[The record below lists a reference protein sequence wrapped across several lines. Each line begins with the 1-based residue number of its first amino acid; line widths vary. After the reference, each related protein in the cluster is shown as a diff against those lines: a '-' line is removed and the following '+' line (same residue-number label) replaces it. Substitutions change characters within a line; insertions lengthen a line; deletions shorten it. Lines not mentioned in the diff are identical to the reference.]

1 MHKKQFYS
9 LGLLALIGL
18 TAGCAQLP
26 GLNRSPRVA
35 APEPAAVTQTSEITD
50 LSRRVTELENLE
62 VRRNLAQDDAAKIGR
77 SSAVT
82 QAPPK
87 SLACVKVPPALK
99 QSAHYTDYA
108 RLMEAVY
115 TTSCLYEV
123 DRLAEAQATMNKP
136 VSSPVQL
143 PPAAKSVPKSVPKK
157 K

>member
-1 MHKKQFYS
+1 MHKKQFCS
-9 LGLLALIGL
+9 LGLLVLIGL

-26 GLNRSPRVA
+26 GLNRSPQVA
-35 APEPAAVTQTSEITD
+35 APEPAAITQTPEVTD

-99 QSAHYTDYA
+99 QSGHYEHFG

-115 TTSCLYEV
+115 TASCLYEV
-123 DRLAEAQATMNKP
+123 DRLAEAQAATNKLISP
-136 VSSPVQL
+136 PVQ
-143 PPAAKSVPKSVPKK
+143 PPSAAKSVSKK